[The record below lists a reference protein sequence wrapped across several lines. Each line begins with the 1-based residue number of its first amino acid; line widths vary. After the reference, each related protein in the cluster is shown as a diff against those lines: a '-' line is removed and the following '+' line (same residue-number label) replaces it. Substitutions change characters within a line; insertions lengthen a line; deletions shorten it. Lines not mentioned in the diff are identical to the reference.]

1 MIFYLFPFVE
11 KKTQQDKIEEKTKKL
26 LKNTAVSGVIYFS
39 VILVLSY
46 LFMYPTFMESLRYTA
61 VSTLIDFDFRT
72 AYSASEQIF
81 Q

>member
-1 MIFYLFPFVE
+1 MN
-11 KKTQQDKIEEKTKKL
+11 KIEGKTKKL

-46 LFMYPTFMESLRYTA
+46 LFMYPTFTESLRYTA
-61 VSTLIDFDFRT
+61 VSTLIFVPLILLLNKFFK
-72 AYSASEQIF
+72 F

>member
-1 MIFYLFPFVE
+1 MIFIYFRLS
-11 KKTQQDKIEEKTKKL
+11 KRKHNNDKIEEKTKKL

-61 VSTLIDFDFRT
+61 VSTLIDIDFRT